1 MSWIT
6 SSNAQ
11 IIRVPYEKCNGIEN
25 LKYAVQKNEIDKNSR
40 KDCLIVRYVEPLEPP
55 YARMDRSGGSVGRV
69 FALHAGDRG
78 WIPDRHRP
86 QSLKQLRAGH
96 LHFQTLDNKCEYH
109 VSSEMNI
116 VKCRSVSQ

>member
-78 WIPDRHRP
+78 SIPGR
-86 QSLKQLRAGH
+86 
-96 LHFQTLDNKCEYH
+96 
-109 VSSEMNI
+109 V
-116 VKCRSVSQ
+116 